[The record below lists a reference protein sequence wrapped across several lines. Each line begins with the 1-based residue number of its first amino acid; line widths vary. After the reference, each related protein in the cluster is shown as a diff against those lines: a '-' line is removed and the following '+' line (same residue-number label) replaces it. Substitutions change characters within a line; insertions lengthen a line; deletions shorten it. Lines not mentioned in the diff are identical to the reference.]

1 MVVNGAVSGFA
12 LVLRMMT
19 GPGDRVVVDHPTY
32 PLAIA
37 AIQGALCRPVGVA
50 LPETGWDTDGFAAT
64 LAQTAPR
71 LAYLMPDFHNPT
83 GRCMESET
91 RKTIADIAAQT
102 RTTLVVDETMVDLWF
117 DSPPPPP
124 LASFNP
130 EATVITLGSAGKSF
144 WGGLRL
150 GWIRASSRTIATL
163 AQTRDTLDL
172 GSPLLE
178 QLATRWLIEN
188 SHDFLPARRNMLSER
203 RHRCSELLHEHFP
216 EWAFREPEGGLSFW
230 VELPG
235 MVATQLAAG
244 LRRWGS
250 ILAQAL
256 VLVCRGRLT
265 AIYACPFHW
274 SPMSLKGH

>member
-1 MVVNGAVSGFA
+1 MKPWSISG
-12 LVLRMMT
+12 LIPHRH
-19 GPGDRVVVDHPTY
+19 RHWHRS
-32 PLAIA
+32 I
-37 AIQGALCRPVGVA
+37 
-50 LPETGWDTDGFAAT
+50 
-64 LAQTAPR
+64 
-71 LAYLMPDFHNPT
+71 
-83 GRCMESET
+83 
-91 RKTIADIAAQT
+91 
-102 RTTLVVDETMVDLWF
+102 
-117 DSPPPPP
+117 
-124 LASFNP
+124 

-235 MVATQLAAG
+235 MVATQLAARAETLGINLGTGTRFG
-244 LRRWGS
+244 LSGAFDRYLRMPFS
-250 ILAQAL
+250 LEPDELERAL
-256 VLVCRGRLT
+256 MRIKPLWAALNKNTPAVKKSLV
-265 AIYACPFHW
+265 
-274 SPMSLKGH
+274 